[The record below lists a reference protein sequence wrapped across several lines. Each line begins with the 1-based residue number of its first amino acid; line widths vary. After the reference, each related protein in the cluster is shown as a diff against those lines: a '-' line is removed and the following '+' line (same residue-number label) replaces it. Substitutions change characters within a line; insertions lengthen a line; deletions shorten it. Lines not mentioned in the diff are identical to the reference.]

1 MTQQQPARRGKMVN
15 GFDPS
20 QPGNMDERTKNLV
33 ERRANVLGPAYRLF
47 YSNPVE
53 IKRAEGVHLYD
64 ASGNDY
70 LDAYNNVVSVGH
82 SHPRVVAAITEQL
95 NTLCTHTRY
104 LQEGILDYA
113 EDLLSTFEDEIGHAM
128 FTCTGSEANDLALR
142 MAKHHTG
149 KKGIIV
155 TSEAYHGNSEL
166 SAGFSPSMGENSPLG
181 TWVRRVPAP
190 DSYRHNSNDLGQWM
204 AGHVA
209 DQISDLQRRGEG
221 IAAFIADSLF
231 SSDGIFADPQTVLGP
246 IAEVVRKAGGV
257 VIADEVQSGFGR
269 SGSTLWG
276 YQRHGIVPD
285 IVTMGKPMGNGYP
298 VAGLAVRP
306 DIVATFGNDMR
317 YFNTFGGNSVAM
329 AAAHATLNVI
339 RDEELMQNAATVG
352 RLIQDGLRDIA
363 SRHEGIGDVRG
374 SGLYIGVEMVR
385 DRTTKQPDSETA
397 LALVNGLRER
407 RVLISATGFNANV
420 LKIRPPLVF
429 GAQHA
434 DRLLSELE
442 TLLRGN

>member
-1 MTQQQPARRGKMVN
+1 MTEQTPARRGKMVN

-20 QPGNMDERTKNLV
+20 QPGDMDERTRTLV
-33 ERRANVLGPAYRLF
+33 RRRADLLGPAYRLF

-53 IKRAEGVHLYD
+53 IKHASGVHLYD

-82 SHPRVVAAITEQL
+82 SHPKVVAAITEQL
-95 NTLCTHTRY
+95 TTLCTHTRY

-149 KKGIIV
+149 NKGIIV

-166 SAGFSPSMGENSPLG
+166 SAGFSPSMGESSPLG
-181 TWVRRVPAP
+181 TWVRRVPSP
-190 DSYRHNSNDLGQWM
+190 DSYRQNSNELGQWM
-204 AGHVA
+204 AGHVG
-209 DQISDLQRRGEG
+209 DQIADLQRRGEG
-221 IAAFIADSLF
+221 VAAFIADSLF
-231 SSDGIFADPQTVLGP
+231 SSDGIFCDPATVLAP
-246 IAEVVRKAGGV
+246 IAEVVRKAGGI

-269 SGSTLWG
+269 SGSHLWG
-276 YQRHGIVPD
+276 YQRHGIIPD

-298 VAGLAVRP
+298 VAGIAVRP
-306 DIVATFGNDMR
+306 EIVATFGNDMR

-339 RDEELMQNAATVG
+339 RDEDLMQNAAKVG
-352 RLIQDGLRDIA
+352 RLIQDGLRDLA
-363 SRHEGIGDVRG
+363 TRHEGIGDVRG
-374 SGLYIGVEMVR
+374 TGLYIGVEMVR
-385 DRTTKQPDSETA
+385 DQATKEPDSGTA

-429 GAQHA
+429 SAENA

-442 TLLRGN
+442 GVLRGV